1 MNEVVSKTSSFSR
14 EELEFWEDDPDSEDS
29 GPIPGPPAIAV
40 QSLGDCRESCLSN
53 SESKRKLDANEV
65 DCLPGALLDKA
76 PSTERP
82 DVRPSSVGKLNQLLA
97 GGSASHD
104 VDCEARSRLDESLSR
119 MQKDNAAGEANFN
132 RYMRLKKDK
141 LNYQV
146 NITGR
151 PRDVSSA
158 IFKGISIFVN
168 GFTDPPALE
177 LRNLIQL
184 HGGEYHCYYEH
195 GVTTYIIAS
204 SLANVKASKTR
215 RNETFVKP
223 EWIVDCITAGRVLN
237 VENYI
242 LLATQK
248 KGTAITFFNKDA
260 YSEESTSNVP
270 ILDARDPNFLEEYY
284 ARSRLHLISTLAQ
297 EMKDY
302 VYVLRE
308 NKSHSFEGLKVL
320 QHLADPNYTRLTS
333 RIIFHVD
340 LDCFFVSVALRDRP
354 DLVGKPVAITHSKG
368 VSAGF
373 SELASVSY
381 AARKCGLQ
389 NGMIVRDALKL
400 CPNLVCLPYLFDDY
414 RQISKTIYS
423 IVTRYTLEIRAVSC
437 DEMYID
443 CTKVLEQSRIG
454 NPVAFAEHLRAEI
467 KQETGCPA
475 SVGIGGSV
483 LIARLATRYAKPDGV
498 RWVSPSEAKAF
509 IANEKIRNLPG
520 LGYHTFEKLVKAYG
534 EIERCSELQAIPQ
547 SDLERL
553 LGKKIGEQLSRMC
566 RGLDDGKNIVVSN
579 ARKSISCDIN
589 YGIRFTKKSEVAHFL
604 HVIAQELERK
614 LKQARMVTSSVTL
627 KLMIRSADAPVE
639 TAKYLGHGKCDTQNK
654 SASLD
659 HPTGCAQV
667 IAMVILKLFSKLAPV
682 VADIRGIGV
691 QCGRLGLISDV
702 GYSVNSEAITRMF
715 GSRVQKKE
723 MAPEEVERER
733 PQTSRKELPFASS
746 NSPPSFFGESDEAR
760 ILRDLKKYLHSVPNE
775 DAVGVITDFLFTLL
789 RDGCLDSLVSMCLAL
804 HTELYSPERVHSVD
818 PAWLFALCFVFVSL
832 DNRCRVMYGA
842 STIQPAIQRLLDD

>member
-1 MNEVVSKTSSFSR
+1 
-14 EELEFWEDDPDSEDS
+14 
-29 GPIPGPPAIAV
+29 
-40 QSLGDCRESCLSN
+40 
-53 SESKRKLDANEV
+53 
-65 DCLPGALLDKA
+65 
-76 PSTERP
+76 
-82 DVRPSSVGKLNQLLA
+82 
-97 GGSASHD
+97 
-104 VDCEARSRLDESLSR
+104 
-119 MQKDNAAGEANFN
+119 
-132 RYMRLKKDK
+132 
-141 LNYQV
+141 
-146 NITGR
+146 
-151 PRDVSSA
+151 
-158 IFKGISIFVN
+158 
-168 GFTDPPALE
+168 
-177 LRNLIQL
+177 
-184 HGGEYHCYYEH
+184 
-195 GVTTYIIAS
+195 
-204 SLANVKASKTR
+204 
-215 RNETFVKP
+215 
-223 EWIVDCITAGRVLN
+223 
-237 VENYI
+237 
-242 LLATQK
+242 
-248 KGTAITFFNKDA
+248 
-260 YSEESTSNVP
+260 
-270 ILDARDPNFLEEYY
+270 
-284 ARSRLHLISTLAQ
+284 
-297 EMKDY
+297 
-302 VYVLRE
+302 
-308 NKSHSFEGLKVL
+308 
-320 QHLADPNYTRLTS
+320 
-333 RIIFHVD
+333 
-340 LDCFFVSVALRDRP
+340 
-354 DLVGKPVAITHSKG
+354 
-368 VSAGF
+368 
-373 SELASVSY
+373 
-381 AARKCGLQ
+381 
-389 NGMIVRDALKL
+389 
-400 CPNLVCLPYLFDDY
+400 
-414 RQISKTIYS
+414 
-423 IVTRYTLEIRAVSC
+423 
-437 DEMYID
+437 MYID

-475 SVGIGGSV
+475 SVGIVGTRAATVVEAATLTSCRGAAGRKGLRGLTQFKAALTRNARSCGSV

-760 ILRDLKKYLHSVPNE
+760 ILRDLKKYLHSE
-775 DAVGVITDFLFTLL
+775 ASAWEITRGNARVAPHLFRCEKMHPSWKLVTSSTIPSLL
-789 RDGCLDSLVSMCLAL
+789 TPPLLLDSDADEIDTASDKDDTLPNCGIEPGFD
-804 HTELYSPERVHSVD
+804 TEDDSGEEGEDDEDSGNDTWTTNLKEMNNLRGP
-818 PAWLFALCFVFVSL
+818 PFSL
-832 DNRCRVMYGA
+832 EW
-842 STIQPAIQRLLDD
+842 